1 MKKTKILVLSLAS
14 LTFFSCMG
22 MMNPSAENVNVVN
35 AEARSDW
42 KRTDKFVDGAKFIL
56 AKEASSKIFVPSSN
70 QLKSG
75 ATFEGDLLTN
85 ISNYEY
91 DTCALTAEKVEGTDY
106 FYLKRSDGNYLSLL
120 NDNDGEG
127 TYTGFSDTNK
137 NGFKLVNDYLV
148 ADSYYLYKYS
158 EYTKTDGVTYSY
170 FKYNNLWFNTSSTS
184 CGITLF
190 TASAETTYDVTLKA
204 NGGSGSDVTS
214 TVKEGEVFVLPENT
228 FTYSGHVFTGWS
240 DGEKVYAPGDSVVVD
255 GNKEYL
261 AQWRELYTYTV
272 SFYDFDGTTLLGTK
286 TAKEGDSYFYLF
298 QGYSK
303 TGYKLL
309 GWSTELDNTVEYTNG
324 WRGLVESDLT
334 LYAVVSEVMDDVKPS
349 VSIRTGED
357 AGLRF
362 KFNLSKEQ
370 VNGTF
375 DNTFALTS
383 FKYGVAVVRENEFRE
398 ISQGDLGG
406 LLTNYNISNRGYDE
420 QEWSYSGKDELTN
433 ESETLSIYNIAA
445 KNNKIEED
453 GSAITFAGVV
463 TGFETLVEDTIQ
475 DLEKK
480 VEYYNTDFR
489 AVGYVCLN
497 DSTFKYTSEVAFSYM
512 DAVNEYLNNAEL
524 YGLSTSQVN
533 ELTALQEKYG
543 K

>member
-56 AKEASSKIFVPSSN
+56 AKEASSKIFCASKGS
-70 QLKSG
+70 LKT
-75 ATFEGDLLTN
+75 ATFVDDALTDTG
-85 ISNYEY
+85 SYTY
-91 DTCALTAEKVEGTDY
+91 DDCALTAEQVGTSDY
-106 FYLKRSDGNYLSLL
+106 FYLKNASNKYLSVIEYSG
-120 NDNDGEG
+120 DGKYVE
-127 TYTGFSDTNK
+127 FSTSVK
-137 NGFKLVNDYLV
+137 SGFKFTSNYLV
-148 ADSYYLYKYS
+148 ADSYH
-158 EYTKTDGVTYSY
+158 YTKWGDSFTTYKTITYAYMADNSIGSETSVPSSKNVTM
-170 FKYNNLWFNTSSTS
+170 
-184 CGITLF
+184 F

-204 NGGSGSDVTS
+204 NGGSGSDITS
-214 TVKEGEVFVLPENT
+214 TVKEGGEFVLPENT

>member
-56 AKEASSKIFVPSSN
+56 ARGETNKIFYGKGSA
-70 QLKSG
+70 LKAG
-75 ATFEGDLLTN
+75 ATFDTEALTDTG
-85 ISNYEY
+85 SYTY
-91 DTCALTAEKVEGTDY
+91 DDCALTAEQVGTSDY
-106 FYLKRSDGNYLSLL
+106 FYLKNASNQYIYVDDTSLAASTSL
-120 NDNDGEG
+120 K
-127 TYTGFSDTNK
+127 S
-137 NGFKLVNDYLV
+137 GFKFVDNYLV
-148 ADSYYLYKYS
+148 ADSYYIDKNWSGNYTEYKTVVYGYFS
-158 EYTKTDGVTYSY
+158 SYNAAFSSSVPSTKNV
-170 FKYNNLWFNTSSTS
+170 L
-184 CGITLF
+184 LF

-204 NGGSGSDVTS
+204 NGGSGSDITS
-214 TVKEGEVFVLPENT
+214 TVKEGGEFVLPENT

-303 TGYKLL
+303 AGYKLL